1 MVKEELDLTSIAYDN
16 LLQIFNP
23 NEIYVKGRN
32 GINNIVL
39 FDEPI
44 LIEREKSRYRILY
57 STMLVIKDEKP
68 LLALEILQ
76 HKPTP
81 PRDIAGPI
89 PVYMITRKIV
99 INQENGQK
107 KEYELTE
114 QNSKFLL
121 LIVVP
126 DQPEKGQK
134 SDQITDL
141 NEKFRGVLD
150 LDSEFSN
157 LKDFAICEISE
168 FSSILNYLLKKN
180 TSK

>member
-1 MVKEELDLTSIAYDN
+1 
-16 LLQIFNP
+16 
-23 NEIYVKGRN
+23 
-32 GINNIVL
+32 
-39 FDEPI
+39 
-44 LIEREKSRYRILY
+44 
-57 STMLVIKDEKP
+57 MLVIKDEKP

-126 DQPEKGQK
+126 DQPEKDK
-134 SDQITDL
+134 KVI
-141 NEKFRGVLD
+141 K
-150 LDSEFSN
+150 
-157 LKDFAICEISE
+157 
-168 FSSILNYLLKKN
+168 LLI
-180 TSK
+180 